1 MCLHSSPGLLLFY
14 FLGQAASSGRGKGD
28 NAYGAGQDDS
38 TGDPLPPAL
47 HLRPVAPRLSPG
59 RQTLNGA
66 MVARTIDPADVPAV
80 HLY

>member
-1 MCLHSSPGLLLFY
+1 MHLHSSPGLLLFY

-28 NAYGAGQDDS
+28 NACGVGPDAS

-47 HLRPVAPRLSPG
+47 RLWPVAPRLSPG
-59 RQTLNGA
+59 TQPLNGA
-66 MVARTIDPADVPAV
+66 VVERTIDLADIPAV